1 MTVGDQTRFK
11 EMIAELAET
20 YEPED
25 IEHVF
30 ECGMSEAF
38 EEEEEEEEDD
48 TEEDDGE
55 DDDDLEEVEEIEG

>member
-38 EEEEEEEEDD
+38 GEEEEEDD

-55 DDDDLEEVEEIEG
+55 DDDDLEEVEEVEG